1 MLNDLLYGVRDG
13 GGKLLKMRSF
23 VALSAA
29 VFALT
34 ACQASEGGDAQMNS
48 PQSSQQPSQ
57 EASSDSMTVTG
68 SVLMTAGGPRG
79 LEWNN
84 GIDESGSEW
93 LCLGY
98 GPMAVGSQ
106 VLLLDGQ
113 GATVGL
119 GEITAAGKVANQQL
133 VEAASTQVDIEPI
146 CAFPFVVE
154 QVQPGRGFYTFQA
167 GQFSSLV
174 IAEADL
180 QGEVDWEPAEGS

>member
-1 MLNDLLYGVRDG
+1 MRGS
-13 GGKLLKMRSF
+13 KLVFSLATAV
-23 VALSAA
+23 VALA
-29 VFALT
+29 
-34 ACQASEGGDAQMNS
+34 ACQAPDSGGSQVTTS
-48 PQSSQQPSQ
+48 QSSQPPSQ
-57 EASSDSMTVTG
+57 EIPTDSMTVQG

-84 GIDESGSEW
+84 GIDESGNEW
-93 LCLGY
+93 LCIGY

-154 QVQPGRGFYTFQA
+154 RVQPGRGFYTFQA

-174 IAEADL
+174 IAETDL
-180 QGEVDWEPAEGS
+180 KGEVDWEPVEGS